1 MIIKQIIEDRF
12 KANSFVIIIGNDCV
26 IIDMNTNVLPFI
38 LENHLTPKY
47 LFFTHEHFD
56 HIKGAGALKKQFP
69 NIKVISSKITSDL
82 VADSKGNMSFF
93 IDGEG
98 IEEIPA
104 DIYIENVSQFKFCDK
119 TIDVYCTPGHTSGG
133 IIIHIDNAL
142 FTGDTLLDI
151 KTPTTLPN
159 SSKIKL
165 RESLDFIDNN
175 FDDNIIF
182 YQGHGKPFSKKDWD
196 KEKSIG
202 KKRNQ
207 DNTSSK

>member
-1 MIIKQIIEDRF
+1 
-12 KANSFVIIIGNDCV
+12 
-26 IIDMNTNVLPFI
+26 
-38 LENHLTPKY
+38 
-47 LFFTHEHFD
+47 
-56 HIKGAGALKKQFP
+56 
-69 NIKVISSKITSDL
+69 
-82 VADSKGNMSFF
+82 MSV
-93 IDGEG
+93 D
-98 IEEIPA
+98 
-104 DIYIENVSQFKFCDK
+104 
-119 TIDVYCTPGHTSGG
+119 